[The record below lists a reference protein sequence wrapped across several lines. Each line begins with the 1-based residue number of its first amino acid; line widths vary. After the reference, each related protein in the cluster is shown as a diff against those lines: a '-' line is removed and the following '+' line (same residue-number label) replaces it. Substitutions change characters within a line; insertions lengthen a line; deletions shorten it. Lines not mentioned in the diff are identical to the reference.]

1 MRQSF
6 FTDSEHPIPTGEYI
20 MAEKKF
26 STRKLTGL
34 AILTALVV
42 ILQFL
47 PVKGP
52 FFLITLTLI
61 PIVIGSALYGAFAG
75 AWLGFIFGV
84 TVLLSGDAAAF
95 LTINIPG
102 TIATVLVKGTL
113 AGLAAGLVYKLASK
127 VNRYFGVICSAL
139 VAPVVNTG
147 IFLLGCRLFFM
158 DTVNGWAAASGYEN
172 VGAYMILSLVG
183 INFLIELGVDL
194 VCSPVI
200 LRLINIRKKEG

>member
-6 FTDSEHPIPTGEYI
+6 FTDSEHLISTGEYI

-52 FFLITLTLI
+52 FFLITLTLV

-127 VNRYFGVICSAL
+127 VNRYFGVICAAL

>member
-1 MRQSF
+1 
-6 FTDSEHPIPTGEYI
+6 

-47 PVKGP
+47 PIKGP

-102 TIATVLVKGTL
+102 TIATVFVKGTL

>member
-1 MRQSF
+1 
-6 FTDSEHPIPTGEYI
+6 
-20 MAEKKF
+20 MAEKRF
-26 STRKLTGL
+26 NTRKLTGL

-47 PVKGP
+47 PIKGP
-52 FFLITLTLI
+52 FFLITLTLV
-61 PIVIGSALYGAFAG
+61 PIVIGSALYGALAG

-127 VNRYFGVICSAL
+127 VNRYFGVICAAL

>member
-1 MRQSF
+1 
-6 FTDSEHPIPTGEYI
+6 
-20 MAEKKF
+20 MAEKNF

-52 FFLITLTLI
+52 FFLITLTLV
-61 PIVIGSALYGAFAG
+61 PIVIGSALYGAFSG

-183 INFLIELGVDL
+183 INFLIELGVNM
-194 VCSPVI
+194 VCSPII

>member
-1 MRQSF
+1 
-6 FTDSEHPIPTGEYI
+6 

-47 PVKGP
+47 PIKGP
-52 FFLITLTLI
+52 FFLITLTLV
-61 PIVIGSALYGAFAG
+61 PIVIGSALYGAFSG

>member
-1 MRQSF
+1 M
-6 FTDSEHPIPTGEYI
+6 
-20 MAEKKF
+20 
-26 STRKLTGL
+26 
-34 AILTALVV
+34 
-42 ILQFL
+42 
-47 PVKGP
+47 
-52 FFLITLTLI
+52 
-61 PIVIGSALYGAFAG
+61 
-75 AWLGFIFGV
+75 

-102 TIATVLVKGTL
+102 TIATVLVKGIL

-183 INFLIELGVDL
+183 INFLIELGVNM
-194 VCSPVI
+194 VCSPII

>member
-6 FTDSEHPIPTGEYI
+6 FTDSEHPISTGEYI
-20 MAEKKF
+20 MAEKKI

>member
-1 MRQSF
+1 
-6 FTDSEHPIPTGEYI
+6 

-47 PVKGP
+47 PIKGP
-52 FFLITLTLI
+52 FFLITLTLV

-113 AGLAAGLVYKLASK
+113 AGIAAGLVYKLASK
-127 VNRYFGVICSAL
+127 VNRYFGVICAAL

-172 VGAYMILSLVG
+172 VGSYMILSLVG

>member
-1 MRQSF
+1 
-6 FTDSEHPIPTGEYI
+6 

-47 PVKGP
+47 PIKGP
-52 FFLITLTLI
+52 FFLITLTLV
-61 PIVIGSALYGAFAG
+61 PIVIGSALYGAFSG

-158 DTVNGWAAASGYEN
+158 DTVNGWAAASGYYN

-183 INFLIELGVDL
+183 INFLIELGVNM

>member
-1 MRQSF
+1 
-6 FTDSEHPIPTGEYI
+6 

-52 FFLITLTLI
+52 FFLITLTLV

-194 VCSPVI
+194 VCSPII

>member
-1 MRQSF
+1 M
-6 FTDSEHPIPTGEYI
+6 HPISTGEYI
-20 MAEKKF
+20 KAEKKF

-47 PVKGP
+47 PIKGP

-127 VNRYFGVICSAL
+127 VNRYFGVICAAL

>member
-6 FTDSEHPIPTGEYI
+6 FTDSEHPISTGEYI

-127 VNRYFGVICSAL
+127 VNRYFGVICAAL

>member
-1 MRQSF
+1 
-6 FTDSEHPIPTGEYI
+6 

-52 FFLITLTLI
+52 FFLITLTLV

-102 TIATVLVKGTL
+102 TIVTVLVKGTL

>member
-6 FTDSEHPIPTGEYI
+6 FTDSEHPISTGEYI

>member
-1 MRQSF
+1 
-6 FTDSEHPIPTGEYI
+6 

-47 PVKGP
+47 PIKGP
-52 FFLITLTLI
+52 FFLITLTLV
-61 PIVIGSALYGAFAG
+61 PIVIGSALYGAFSG

-183 INFLIELGVDL
+183 INFLIELGVNM
-194 VCSPVI
+194 VCSPII

>member
-1 MRQSF
+1 
-6 FTDSEHPIPTGEYI
+6 

-47 PVKGP
+47 PIKGP
-52 FFLITLTLI
+52 FFLITLTLV

>member
-1 MRQSF
+1 
-6 FTDSEHPIPTGEYI
+6 

-52 FFLITLTLI
+52 FFLITLTLV
-61 PIVIGSALYGAFAG
+61 PIVIGSALYGAFSG

-127 VNRYFGVICSAL
+127 VNRYFGVICAAL

>member
-6 FTDSEHPIPTGEYI
+6 FSESEHPISTGEYI

-47 PVKGP
+47 PIKGP

-183 INFLIELGVDL
+183 INFLIELGVNM
-194 VCSPVI
+194 VCSPII

>member
-6 FTDSEHPIPTGEYI
+6 FTESEHPISTGEYI

-52 FFLITLTLI
+52 FFLITLTLV

-127 VNRYFGVICSAL
+127 VNRYFGVICAAL

>member
-6 FTDSEHPIPTGEYI
+6 FTESEHPISTGEYI

-52 FFLITLTLI
+52 FFLITLTLV
-61 PIVIGSALYGAFAG
+61 PIVIGSALYGAFSG

-127 VNRYFGVICSAL
+127 VNRYFGVICAAL

-183 INFLIELGVDL
+183 INFLIELGVNM
-194 VCSPVI
+194 VCSPII

>member
-1 MRQSF
+1 
-6 FTDSEHPIPTGEYI
+6 
-20 MAEKKF
+20 MAKKKF

-47 PVKGP
+47 PIKGP

-127 VNRYFGVICSAL
+127 VNRYFGVICAAL

>member
-6 FTDSEHPIPTGEYI
+6 FTESEHPISTGEYI

-47 PVKGP
+47 PIKGP
-52 FFLITLTLI
+52 FFLITLTLV

-127 VNRYFGVICSAL
+127 VNRYFGVICAAL

-183 INFLIELGVDL
+183 INFLIELGVNM

>member
-6 FTDSEHPIPTGEYI
+6 FSESEHPISTGEYI

-47 PVKGP
+47 PIKGP
-52 FFLITLTLI
+52 FFLITLTLV

-127 VNRYFGVICSAL
+127 VNRYFGVICAAL

-183 INFLIELGVDL
+183 INFLIELGVNM
-194 VCSPVI
+194 VCSPII

>member
-6 FTDSEHPIPTGEYI
+6 FTESEHPISTGEYI

-52 FFLITLTLI
+52 FFLITLTLV
-61 PIVIGSALYGAFAG
+61 PIVIGSALYGAFSG

>member
-1 MRQSF
+1 
-6 FTDSEHPIPTGEYI
+6 

-47 PVKGP
+47 PIKGP

-61 PIVIGSALYGAFAG
+61 PIVIGSALYGAFSG

>member
-6 FTDSEHPIPTGEYI
+6 FTDSEHPISTGEYI

-127 VNRYFGVICSAL
+127 VNRYFGVICAAL

-158 DTVNGWAAASGYEN
+158 DTVNGWAAAAGYEN
-172 VGAYMILSLVG
+172 AGAYMIRSLVG
-183 INFLIELGVDL
+183 IILLFELGVDL

>member
-6 FTDSEHPIPTGEYI
+6 FSESEHPISTGEYI

-47 PVKGP
+47 PIKGP
-52 FFLITLTLI
+52 FFLITLTLV
-61 PIVIGSALYGAFAG
+61 PIVIGSALYGAFSG

-139 VAPVVNTG
+139 VSPVVNTG

>member
-1 MRQSF
+1 
-6 FTDSEHPIPTGEYI
+6 

-47 PVKGP
+47 PIKGP
-52 FFLITLTLI
+52 FFLITLTLV

-102 TIATVLVKGTL
+102 TIATVLVKGIL

>member
-1 MRQSF
+1 
-6 FTDSEHPIPTGEYI
+6 

-47 PVKGP
+47 PIKGP

-183 INFLIELGVDL
+183 INFLIELGVNM

>member
-6 FTDSEHPIPTGEYI
+6 FTESEHPISTGEYI

-47 PVKGP
+47 PIKGP
-52 FFLITLTLI
+52 FFLITLTLV

>member
-1 MRQSF
+1 
-6 FTDSEHPIPTGEYI
+6 

-26 STRKLTGL
+26 SARKLTGL

-52 FFLITLTLI
+52 FFLITLTLV
-61 PIVIGSALYGAFAG
+61 PIVIGSALYGAFSG

-183 INFLIELGVDL
+183 INFLIELGVNM
-194 VCSPVI
+194 VCSPII

>member
-1 MRQSF
+1 
-6 FTDSEHPIPTGEYI
+6 

-52 FFLITLTLI
+52 FFLITLTLV
-61 PIVIGSALYGAFAG
+61 PIVIGSALYGAFSG

-172 VGAYMILSLVG
+172 VGAYMLLSLVG
-183 INFLIELGVDL
+183 INFLIELGVNM
-194 VCSPVI
+194 VCSPII

>member
-1 MRQSF
+1 
-6 FTDSEHPIPTGEYI
+6 

-47 PVKGP
+47 PIKGP

-127 VNRYFGVICSAL
+127 VNRYFGVICAAL

-183 INFLIELGVDL
+183 INFLIELGVNM

>member
-1 MRQSF
+1 
-6 FTDSEHPIPTGEYI
+6 

-52 FFLITLTLI
+52 FFLITLTLV
-61 PIVIGSALYGAFAG
+61 PIVIGSALYGAFSG

-127 VNRYFGVICSAL
+127 VNRYFGVICAAL

-183 INFLIELGVDL
+183 INFLIELGVNM
-194 VCSPVI
+194 VCSPII

>member
-1 MRQSF
+1 
-6 FTDSEHPIPTGEYI
+6 

-52 FFLITLTLI
+52 FFLITLTLV

-183 INFLIELGVDL
+183 INFLIELGVNM
-194 VCSPVI
+194 VCSPII

>member
-1 MRQSF
+1 
-6 FTDSEHPIPTGEYI
+6 

-47 PVKGP
+47 PIKGP
-52 FFLITLTLI
+52 FFLITLTLV
-61 PIVIGSALYGAFAG
+61 PIVIGSALYGALAG

-127 VNRYFGVICSAL
+127 VNRYFGVICAAL

-147 IFLLGCRLFFM
+147 VFLLGCRLFFM

>member
-6 FTDSEHPIPTGEYI
+6 FTESEHPISTGEYI

-52 FFLITLTLI
+52 FFLITLTLV

>member
-1 MRQSF
+1 
-6 FTDSEHPIPTGEYI
+6 

-183 INFLIELGVDL
+183 INFLIVLGVDL

>member
-1 MRQSF
+1 
-6 FTDSEHPIPTGEYI
+6 

-47 PVKGP
+47 PIKGP

-158 DTVNGWAAASGYEN
+158 DAVNGWAAASGYEN

-183 INFLIELGVDL
+183 INFLIELGVNM